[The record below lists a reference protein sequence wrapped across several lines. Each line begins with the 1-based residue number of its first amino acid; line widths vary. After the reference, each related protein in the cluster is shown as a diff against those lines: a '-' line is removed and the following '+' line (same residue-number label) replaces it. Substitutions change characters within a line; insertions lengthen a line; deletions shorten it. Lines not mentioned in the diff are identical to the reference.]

1 MGFSPPPITR
11 QPQNA
16 SYRAQNAH
24 AQASEGER
32 AVQAKQCGQCIPSE
46 ACRNAVFDWA
56 QRNGRSFPASALGL
70 KRLSVEL
77 DELLR
82 CRSPSEEALIID
94 VGAGIHN
101 LGEEWIFKVRSVHDD
116 DSDALW
122 LLGSFGPW
130 ARIHAFEANKV
141 KAVELQKAARLRRRT
156 TGFSEQLVVH
166 SMGVGGENRVA
177 NLAKCTDYP
186 NAWSITGNRGT
197 AANSRLNCKTGHEIN
212 VTTLDDFVDRL
223 PGGPAAPLYI
233 KIDVEGGE
241 WDVLRG
247 MRKLLTE
254 RRVAVAS
261 FEYAVGWHPAFK
273 KRVLTDTDRDV
284 IQSGATLQRFQ
295 RELSTYGYDT
305 YLVNAGKRN
314 SGVVLVPVYGA
325 FWRDELEICFNR
337 SRWYFERC
345 WNDLIV
351 VRRCDTCVKQ
361 VLFGDTLRR
370 THETFA
376 SAPGR
381 VKEWK
386 PPLVPGGGVCE
397 CL

>member
-1 MGFSPPPITR
+1 MGVSPPPIVR
-11 QPQNA
+11 LPPNA
-16 SYRAQNAH
+16 THRAQSVH
-24 AQASEGER
+24 AQASIAGER
-32 AVQAKQCGQCIPSE
+32 AVQAKQCAQCTPSE
-46 ACRNAVFDWA
+46 SCRNAVYDWA
-56 QRNGRSFPASALGL
+56 QHNGRGFPASALGL

-82 CRSPSEEALIID
+82 CRSPSEEVLIID

-101 LGEEWIFKVRSVHDD
+101 LGAEWIFNVRSLHDD

-130 ARIHAFEANKV
+130 ARIHAFEANKP

-156 TGFSEQLVVH
+156 ASFSEQFVVH
-166 SMGVGGENRVA
+166 NVGVGGENRVGH
-177 NLAKCTDYP
+177 LARCTNYP
-186 NAWSITGNRGT
+186 NAWSITGNAGT
-197 AANSRLNCKTGHEIN
+197 ATSRDCKKGHEIN
-212 VTTLDDFVDRL
+212 VTTLDDFVDGL
-223 PGGPAAPLYI
+223 PGGVAAPLYI

-247 MRKLLTE
+247 MRRLLSE

-261 FEYAVGWHPAFK
+261 FEYAIGWHPAFK
-273 KRVLTDTDRDV
+273 KRTISDADREDV
-284 IQSGATLQRFQ
+284 TRSGATLQRFQ
-295 RELSTYGYDT
+295 RELSTFGYDT

-314 SGVVLVPVYGA
+314 SGVVLVPVYGD

-337 SRWYFERC
+337 TRWYTERC

-351 VRRCDTCVKQ
+351 VRRCDTCVKE

-370 THETFA
+370 THETF
-376 SAPGR
+376 GR
-381 VKEWK
+381 AKEWK
-386 PPLVPGGGVCE
+386 PPLLPGGGVCE